1 MKMKNPMKDKKHFFF
16 IIAALLM
23 VIILFGIFAFSYIE
37 RFDMTL
43 QKENQVM
50 MAEVADN
57 ITAYTKMVVKDTQN
71 SLQTIGNTYLVIPE
85 EKRSAYLED
94 MVETQGFVF
103 AGYAAEDGRLQATE
117 PSRNENVSDQAYFKK
132 ALKGESSISGIV
144 RYIFTNR
151 AASGIILA
159 VPVKDQ
165 RGKISGVM
173 TAMLDISKLQE
184 ALGTESFG
192 GEGYS
197 YIIDRDGNLVMRNKS
212 MDYNNFYRVLDN
224 VEIKSGGNAE
234 KIKARIATGESGT
247 ILYDQLGTARLGYYC
262 PLGLN
267 GWTIV
272 NIVPKDVI
280 TAKTDMLTKE
290 LMHTGIAAIVVFL
303 ILLAAAGVI
312 WIVSQNQRHAAEAKS
327 IFLANI
333 SHEIRTP
340 MNAIVGMGE
349 LLMRSELNH
358 RQKEYVRS
366 ILNSGRGLL
375 TIINDVLDLS
385 KFEAGKFTILNET
398 YQTETLLYD
407 VAFLAAVRIEDKPI
421 RFLLD
426 VDKTVPAQ
434 MVGDMTRI
442 KQILVN
448 IVGNAV
454 KFTEEGY
461 VKLSMHCERDGD
473 RILLTMAVEDTGIG
487 IKKQDIDK
495 LFESFNRVDSPYNH
509 GKEGTGLGLSIAS
522 SLCKIM
528 EGDITVESEYGRG
541 SVFTA
546 RIVQAAAGENQL
558 MDISSAGHPRILI
571 YEKARSLR
579 EYYAFYLQELGLDH
593 EICGDYGAFRYALSK
608 GGFDMVMADRVTV
621 HQQLEGKL
629 DGDCKLVTLLRI
641 QEHALM
647 SDEPEDAAIFV
658 PLFGIQLVSLLK
670 RLTADA
676 AERKGDGTGLPVL
689 PYVRILIVDDN
700 DLNLQIA
707 EALLQTFEMKI
718 DCADSGMAAV
728 DAVSRKNYD
737 LIFMDYM
744 MPEMD
749 GIKTMKKIRNLPDG
763 RYEKLPI
770 IVLTAD
776 ATSSARE
783 MLLGEGF
790 DDYMTKPISIE
801 ETGRIL
807 TKWLYDVN
815 ERRSWTEG

>member
-1 MKMKNPMKDKKHFFF
+1 MKVNHPMKNQRHFFS
-16 IIAALLM
+16 IVAALLI
-23 VIILFGIFAFSYIE
+23 VVILFAIFAISYIQ
-37 RFDMTL
+37 RFDKTL
-43 QKENQVM
+43 QEENQVM

-57 ITAYTKMVVKDTQN
+57 IAAYTKMVVKDTQN
-71 SLQTIGNTYLVIPE
+71 SLQTIGNTFLVIPE
-85 EKRSAYLED
+85 EKRTAYLAD
-94 MVETQGFVF
+94 IVETQGFVF
-103 AGYAAEDGRLQATE
+103 AGYAGTDGKLKATE
-117 PSRNENVSDQAYFKK
+117 SSRNEDISDQPYFKK
-132 ALKGESSISGIV
+132 AIKGQFAISGIV
-144 RYIFTNR
+144 RYIFTSQ

-165 RGKISGVM
+165 RGKVSGVM
-173 TAMLDISKLQE
+173 TAMLSISKLQE

-212 MDYNNFYRVLDN
+212 MDYNNFFRVLEN
-224 VEIKSGGNAE
+224 VEIK
-234 KIKARIATGESGT
+234 TGESAGQVRESILAGKSGT
-247 ILYDQLGTARLGYYC
+247 ILYDQLGTERFGYYC

-267 GWTIV
+267 EWTIV

-290 LMHTGIAAIVVFL
+290 LMRTGFAAIIIFL
-303 ILLAAAGVI
+303 ILLAAAGMI

-349 LLMRSELNH
+349 LLMRSDLNN

-385 KFEAGKFTILNET
+385 KFEAGKFTILDEE

-434 MVGDMTRI
+434 MIGDMTRI

-461 VKLSMHCERDGD
+461 VKLSLRCKNHGD
-473 RILLTMAVEDTGIG
+473 SITMVMAVEDTGIG
-487 IKKQDIDK
+487 IKKQDMDK
-495 LFESFNRVDSPYNH
+495 LFESFNQIDSSYNH

-522 SLCKIM
+522 SLCRIM
-528 EGDITVESEYGRG
+528 GGDITVESEYGAG

-546 RIVQAAAGENQL
+546 RIVQTAAGEKSL
-558 MDISSAGHPRILI
+558 MEISGKRFPQILI
-571 YEKARSLR
+571 YEESEALR
-579 EYYAFYLQELGLDH
+579 EYYTLYLQELGLDY
-593 EICGDYGAFRYALSK
+593 EVCADYSDFQAALSK
-608 GGFDMVMADRVTV
+608 GRYDFVMADRETV
-621 HQQLEGKL
+621 HEKL
-629 DGDCKLVTLLRI
+629 DDKLETGGKLVTLLKI

-647 SDEPEDAAIFV
+647 SDEPENAAIFV
-658 PLFGIQLVSLLK
+658 PLFGIQLVSLL
-670 RLTADA
+670 RGVEADGAESEGKA
-676 AERKGDGTGLPVL
+676 AEMPVL
-689 PYVRILIVDDN
+689 PHVRVLIVDDN

-707 EALLQTFEMKI
+707 EALLQSFEMKI
-718 DCADSGMAAV
+718 DCAGSGREAI
-728 DAVSRKNYD
+728 DAVGCRDYD

-749 GIKTMKKIRNLPDG
+749 GIKTMKKIRGLPGD
-763 RYEKLPI
+763 RYERLPI
-770 IVLTAD
+770 VVLTAD
-776 ATSSARE
+776 ATSSARA
-783 MLLGEGF
+783 MLLAEGF

-801 ETGRIL
+801 ESGRIL
-807 TKWLYDVN
+807 MKWLSAVN
-815 ERRSWTEG
+815 DRRSRMED

>member
-1 MKMKNPMKDKKHFFF
+1 MKVNHPMKNQRHFFF
-16 IIAALLM
+16 IIAALLT
-23 VIILFGIFAFSYIE
+23 VVILFGIFAISYIQ
-37 RFDMTL
+37 RFDKTL
-43 QKENQVM
+43 QAENRVM

-57 ITAYTKMVVKDTQN
+57 IAVYTKMVVKDTQN
-71 SLQTIGNTYLVIPE
+71 SLQTIGNTFLVIPE
-85 EKRSAYLED
+85 EKRSAYLTD
-94 MVETQGFVF
+94 IVETQGFVF
-103 AGYAAEDGRLQATE
+103 AGFADRDGNLKATE
-117 PSRNENVSDQAYFKK
+117 PSRNEDISDQPYFKK
-132 ALKGESSISGIV
+132 AIKGQFAISGIV
-144 RYIFTNR
+144 RYIFTSQ

-165 RGKISGVM
+165 RGEVSGVM
-173 TAMLDISKLQE
+173 TAMLSISKLQE

-212 MDYNNFYRVLDN
+212 MDYNNLFRVLEN
-224 VEIKSGGNAE
+224 VEIKTGGSAGQIRENILAG
-234 KIKARIATGESGT
+234 KSGT
-247 ILYDQLGTARLGYYC
+247 ILYDQLGTERFGYYC

-290 LMHTGIAAIVVFL
+290 LMRTGIGAIIIFL

-349 LLMRSELNH
+349 LLMRSDLNN

-366 ILNSGRGLL
+366 ILSSGRGLL
-375 TIINDVLDLS
+375 TIINDVLDMS
-385 KFEAGKFTILNET
+385 KFEAGKFTILNER

-426 VDKTVPAQ
+426 VDKTVPEQ
-434 MVGDMTRI
+434 MIGDMTRI
-442 KQILVN
+442 KQVLIN

-461 VKLSMHCERDGD
+461 VKLSLHCEREGK
-473 RILLTMAVEDTGIG
+473 RIILVMAVEDTGIG
-487 IKKQDIDK
+487 IKKQDMDK
-495 LFESFNRVDSPYNH
+495 LFESFNQIDSSYNH
-509 GKEGTGLGLSIAS
+509 GKEGTGLGLAIAS
-522 SLCKIM
+522 SLCRIM
-528 EGDITVESEYGRG
+528 GGDITVESEYGAG

-546 RIVQAAAGENQL
+546 RIEQTAAGEKPL
-558 MDISSAGHPRILI
+558 MEIAGKKLPRILI
-571 YEKARSLR
+571 YEESESLR
-579 EYYAFYLQELGLDH
+579 EYYTFYLQELGLDY
-593 EICGDYGAFRYALSK
+593 EVCADYRYFQEALSE
-608 GGFDMVMADRVTV
+608 GSYDLVMADRETI
-621 HQQLEGKL
+621 HEKLADQLDTG
-629 DGDCKLVTLLRI
+629 GKLVTLLKI

-647 SDEPEDAAIFV
+647 SDEPENAAIFV

-670 RLTADA
+670 GVK
-676 AERKGDGTGLPVL
+676 AERIELEGKVAEMPVL
-689 PYVRILIVDDN
+689 PHVRILIVDDN

-718 DCADSGMAAV
+718 DCAGSGREAIEAV
-728 DAVSRKNYD
+728 NCRDYD

-749 GIKTMKKIRNLPDG
+749 GIKTMKKIRGLPGDQ
-763 RYEKLPI
+763 YEKLPI
-770 IVLTAD
+770 VVLTAD
-776 ATSSARE
+776 ATSSAKDR
-783 MLLGEGF
+783 LLAEGF
-790 DDYMTKPISIE
+790 DDYLTKPINIE
-801 ETGRIL
+801 ETGRLL
-807 TKWLYDVN
+807 TKWLCDLN
-815 ERRSWTEG
+815 EQRSRTED